1 LSVGKIL
8 GLSVGANCVRPKN
21 QRILILFISIMRN
34 KTIIGG
40 RTQFAP
46 TTLFRLKVDIRK
58 SLPMTREVATARL
71 TEGEIANKGF
81 EILICL
87 QANFEL
93 CENKSEF

>member
-1 LSVGKIL
+1 MLSH
-8 GLSVGANCVRPKN
+8 
-21 QRILILFISIMRN
+21 
-34 KTIIGG
+34 
-40 RTQFAP
+40 
-46 TTLFRLKVDIRK
+46 LKVDIRE

-87 QANFEL
+87 QANFGL